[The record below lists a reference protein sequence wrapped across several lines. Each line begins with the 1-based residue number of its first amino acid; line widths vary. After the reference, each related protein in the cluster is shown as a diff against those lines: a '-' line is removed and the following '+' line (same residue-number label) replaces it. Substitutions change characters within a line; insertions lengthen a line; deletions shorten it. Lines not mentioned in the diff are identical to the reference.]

1 MKKPVTHQTTRV
13 LTLKKPIGR
22 PPDVSRVESSGTSS
36 SDPLLFASLE
46 KVHTLGLEQYINQE
60 DSASISFMDM
70 CKKLVNWNFS
80 PGVLKDNIYAI
91 KQMLNAS
98 HFCTLSVDVFPIEPV
113 IQFDHVSEVF
123 TGFVAPLSSEMKTA
137 NEVIVFMIQGFE
149 VEWKC
154 LAGYMLVNIEED
166 GWAIWHI
173 LNQMVVLLAQYDF
186 TVVNV
191 VFGEGCGFDLLDN
204 HADESAIMGDS
215 AIQHPYYQRDILC
228 FSKSVD
234 DLAKLV
240 SECILQSN
248 FLLPDEILNKYELT
262 EKSLRPEHL
271 QVLLSTEGGEGLS
284 SQSIATWL
292 FQRHRDFPEEDK
304 MPELKTEIFV
314 LRMLWMWV
322 NAMTFILHDDSSGFY
337 SVETHVQ
344 TLRDTSSIFEELE
357 KDINLKNNEQLWNSV
372 RRTTLSAL
380 SFYEHYVGK
389 GLVSSIKFNSFRCQS
404 LHNLKYLVQCS
415 DLLSEKPMPCN
426 VLQFL
431 HLVNSA
437 LFFHPNFAANDFEEG
452 AFLSDFLRHRRSH
465 LPVDIEESEDLSDME
480 GLGLYY
486 LTSRVVT
493 KWVKQ
498 VDCEKCKSALV
509 ADQSNQ
515 NIPSVWREAVESKG
529 FLHPSVSV
537 YDTLQWAESQFVH
550 TDEDILRFHKPCT
563 QFAFRIYGEMAFGI
577 RNAFP
582 SCHEVL
588 RNILKAFMGT
598 RLKMV
603 AEDLTKRLN
612 L

>member
-1 MKKPVTHQTTRV
+1 MKKPAPQQTARV
-13 LTLKKPIGR
+13 LSLKKPVGR
-22 PPDVSRVESSGTSS
+22 PPDASRTESSGTSS

-46 KVHTLGLEQYINQE
+46 KVHTLGLDQYISQQ
-60 DSASISFMDM
+60 DSSCISFMDI

-91 KQMLNAS
+91 KQMLNAA

-123 TGFVAPLSSEMKTA
+123 TGFVAPLSSDMKPA

-149 VEWKC
+149 IEWKC

-166 GWAIWHI
+166 GWAVWHI

-191 VFGEGCGFDLLDN
+191 VFGEGCGFELLDN
-204 HADESAIMGDS
+204 HADENTIRGDS
-215 AIQHPYYQRDILC
+215 IIQHPYYQRDILC
-228 FSKSVD
+228 FSKSLD
-234 DLAKLV
+234 DLVKSV
-240 SECILQSN
+240 SECILHSN
-248 FLLPDEILNKYELT
+248 FLLPDEILKKYELT
-262 EKSLRPEHL
+262 EKALRHEHL
-271 QVLLSTEGGEGLS
+271 QVLLSNNELS
-284 SQSIATWL
+284 SQSITTWL

-357 KDINLKNNEQLWNSV
+357 KDINMKNNELLWNSV

-380 SFYEHYVGK
+380 SFYDHYVGK
-389 GLVSSIKFNSFRCQS
+389 GLISSIKFNSFRCLS
-404 LHNLKYLVQCS
+404 IHNLKYLVQCN

-431 HLVNSA
+431 HLINLA
-437 LFFHPNFAANDFEEG
+437 LFFHSNFAAKEFENG
-452 AFLSDFLRHRRSH
+452 AFLSEFLRQRRIY
-465 LPVDIEESEDLSDME
+465 LPIDIEESEDLSDIE

-493 KWVKQ
+493 KWLQ
-498 VDCEKCKSALV
+498 QNECEKCKAALV
-509 ADQSNQ
+509 ADQTNQ
-515 NIPSVWREAVESKG
+515 SIPAVLREAVETKG
-529 FLHPSVSV
+529 FIHPSISV

-588 RNILKAFMGT
+588 RSILKAFMCT

-612 L
+612 